1 MIVPVLEI
9 VWKVDVGIGLAVNCF
24 PAAVLMGLNGHELP
38 LPAEVE
44 MHLRPIAKHQALRE
58 VLLKQAGEAQKGDLT
73 WDEEETLFRMRASL
87 QNGKFVWEE
96 VSMFV
101 VELFGDKVTV
111 NVIMGVTAMEA
122 LTVTSFAGEK
132 AL

>member
-1 MIVPVLEI
+1 
-9 VWKVDVGIGLAVNCF
+9 
-24 PAAVLMGLNGHELP
+24 
-38 LPAEVE
+38 
-44 MHLRPIAKHQALRE
+44 MHLSPDAKHQAFRE
-58 VLLKQAGEAQKGDLT
+58 VLLKQARQAQRGDLS

-87 QNGKFVWEE
+87 QNGKLVWEE

-122 LTVTSFAGEK
+122 MTVTSFVGEI
-132 AL
+132 